1 MTQRPTIV
9 TIMENPLGC
18 NKPELPYKFTN
29 GDQDTVRSD
38 KSTSQMKNYLVS
50 VSLGHENNLNS
61 FLLKFSSTHDAAIT

>member
-29 GDQDTVRSD
+29 DDQDTVNSD
-38 KSTSQMKNYLVS
+38 KSTSQMKNNLVS

-61 FLLKFSSTHDAAIT
+61 FLLKFSSIHDAAIT